1 MKETSKYNDERAER
15 LNSLMFALR
24 MNATDL
30 SVALG
35 YDNPETI
42 YRILHK
48 KQGMSIIA
56 VDRVY
61 DSFKQVSIM
70 WLLFGIGDMMNDE
83 DTIEKLKKENSLL
96 TEIVRRY
103 EIIVGSKNK

>member
-1 MKETSKYNDERAER
+1 
-15 LNSLMFALR
+15 
-24 MNATDL
+24 
-30 SVALG
+30 
-35 YDNPETI
+35 
-42 YRILHK
+42 
-48 KQGMSIIA
+48 MSIIA